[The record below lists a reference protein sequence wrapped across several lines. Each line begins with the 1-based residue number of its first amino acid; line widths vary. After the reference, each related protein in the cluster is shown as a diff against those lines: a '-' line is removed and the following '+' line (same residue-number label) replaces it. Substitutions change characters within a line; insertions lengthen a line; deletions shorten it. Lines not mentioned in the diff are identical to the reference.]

1 MWSCQHSLSCKTHV
15 TGSRKTYSIFG
26 IRDFPLFETR
36 DSGFYSTSR
45 VSFGIESMSWG
56 GEMQEIAI
64 GITWLNETLDRDYGI
79 EEPYWGPLESGFRI
93 RKIFVFE
100 IQNVGNVSC
109 GVQNP
114 WLWNLEYGSRNLDP
128 TNNCNPDSKFH
139 WQRIQNPVPGIQN
152 TRRKIRNQG
161 MSWIPICGMKFCF
174 PNFKS
179 SETSGLKGKHN

>member
-1 MWSCQHSLSCKTHV
+1 MSRDQGKPVVFSGSEISLYLKL
-15 TGSRKTYSIFG
+15 G
-26 IRDFPLFETR
+26 IRDFTAQVGWVL
-36 DSGFYSTSR
+36 GLK
-45 VSFGIESMSWG
+45 VWAG
-56 GEMQEIAI
+56 GEMPKIAI

-114 WLWNLEYGSRNLDP
+114 RLWNLDP
-128 TNNCNPDSKFH
+128 TNNCNPDSRFH

-152 TRRKIRNQG
+152 TRRIIRNPG
-161 MSWIPICGMKFCF
+161 MSWIPICGIKFFFSPIWSQAIRTRRKTQLTSF
-174 PNFKS
+174 PRNLTLPYEYNKTVF
-179 SETSGLKGKHN
+179 

>member
-1 MWSCQHSLSCKTHV
+1 MLSCQHSLSCKTHV
-15 TGSRKTYSIFG
+15 TGSRKTCSIFG
-26 IRDFPLFETR
+26 IPDFPLFETG

-45 VSFGIESMSWG
+45 VSYSIESMSGRWD
-56 GEMQEIAI
+56 AK
-64 GITWLNETLDRDYGI
+64 NSHRDYVIKRNFGSGLRDWRTLLGTLGI
-79 EEPYWGPLESGFRI
+79 WIQNLEN
-93 RKIFVFE
+93 FVFE

-114 WLWNLEYGSRNLDP
+114 GLWNLEYGSRNLDP

-152 TRRKIRNQG
+152 TRRIIRNPG

-179 SETSGLKGKHN
+179 SETSGLDGKQN

>member
-1 MWSCQHSLSCKTHV
+1 MVFSGSEISLYLKL
-15 TGSRKTYSIFG
+15 G
-26 IRDFPLFETR
+26 IRDFTAQVGWVLGLKVWAEEVR
-36 DSGFYSTSR
+36 CK
-45 VSFGIESMSWG
+45 
-56 GEMQEIAI
+56 IAI
-64 GITWLNETLDRDYGI
+64 GITWLNETLDRDYGF
-79 EEPYWGPLESGFRI
+79 EEPYWRPLKSGFRI

-100 IQNVGNVSC
+100 IQNMGNVSC

-114 WLWNLEYGSRNLDP
+114 GLWNLEYGSRNLDP

-152 TRRKIRNQG
+152 TRHIIRNPG

-179 SETSGLKGKHN
+179 RETSGLDGKQN

>member
-1 MWSCQHSLSCKTHV
+1 MWSWQHSLLCKTRV
-15 TGSRKTYSIFG
+15 TGSTKTYGIFG
-26 IRDFPLFETR
+26 IRDFPLFETG

-56 GEMQEIAI
+56 GEMQ
-64 GITWLNETLDRDYGI
+64 NSHRDYVI
-79 EEPYWGPLESGFRI
+79 ERNFGSGLRVWRTLLGTLEIRI
-93 RKIFVFE
+93 QNPKIFVFE
-100 IQNVGNVSC
+100 IQNMGNFSC

-114 WLWNLEYGSRNLDP
+114 GLWNLEYGSRNLDP

-179 SETSGLKGKHN
+179 RETSGLDGKQN

>member
-1 MWSCQHSLSCKTHV
+1 MNVELPAFPCHFKTHV

-26 IRDFPLFETR
+26 IRDFPLFETG

-45 VSFGIESMSWG
+45 VSFGIESMSGRWD
-56 GEMQEIAI
+56 AR
-64 GITWLNETLDRDYGI
+64 NSHRDYVIERNFGSGLRDWRTPLGTLGI
-79 EEPYWGPLESGFRI
+79 WIHNRENFFL
-93 RKIFVFE
+93 E

-114 WLWNLEYGSRNLDP
+114 GLWNLEYGSRNLDP

-152 TRRKIRNQG
+152 TRRIIRNPG
-161 MSWIPICGMKFCF
+161 MS
-174 PNFKS
+174 
-179 SETSGLKGKHN
+179 

>member
-1 MWSCQHSLSCKTHV
+1 MVFSGSEISLYLKL
-15 TGSRKTYSIFG
+15 G
-26 IRDFPLFETR
+26 IRDFTAQVGWVLGLKVWAEEVRCKT
-36 DSGFYSTSR
+36 
-45 VSFGIESMSWG
+45 V
-56 GEMQEIAI
+56 I

-93 RKIFVFE
+93 RKFFVFE

-114 WLWNLEYGSRNLDP
+114 GLWNLEYGSRNLDL

-139 WQRIQNPVPGIQN
+139 WQRIQNPVTGIQN

-161 MSWIPICGMKFCF
+161 MSWIPVCGMKFCF